1 MQGGNAEGSFTETS
15 SALHVVRFA
24 LVAEEDFVKLTLR
37 RLFQGGDNGFVRFRY
52 PHSLTRLSAGS

>member
-1 MQGGNAEGSFTETS
+1 MQSGNAEASVTETFS
-15 SALHVVRFA
+15 VLRVVRFA

-52 PHSLTRLSAGS
+52 PHTLTRLSAGS